1 MSSWLWVS
9 PALAVV
15 RGLHCGW
22 KSSVSLSDSRINR
35 LKRKKSERPP
45 RVDLIGSARDCVL
58 SSSTAARGLIPTAG
72 PRGGSFGSLGSGTRP
87 TTTWCSLGSARCCSE
102 GHTGGPLWQSVGI
115 FFFLILR
122 IVTTASWKSLVSN
135 SPSPLL
141 LTSPQRVTDKQNTP
155 NALVPAQKFFFHDL
169 GCSLGPGS
177 FKSNTLFKRIA
188 RPGSHR
194 PASPECGCRSCPLSS
209 WRHLSTIAQASDTS
223 SHCNR

>member
-115 FFFLILR
+115 FFFNSQDSNYSQLEITGLQQSLST
-122 IVTTASWKSLVSN
+122 VTDITSTGNRQTKHTEC
-135 SPSPLL
+135 PSPCPEILF
-141 LTSPQRVTDKQNTP
+141 SRSGVQP
-155 NALVPAQKFFFHDL
+155 
-169 GCSLGPGS
+169 GPWE
-177 FKSNTLFKRIA
+177 F
-188 RPGSHR
+188 
-194 PASPECGCRSCPLSS
+194 
-209 WRHLSTIAQASDTS
+209 
-223 SHCNR
+223 

>member
-1 MSSWLWVS
+1 M
-9 PALAVV
+9 AVV

-115 FFFLILR
+115 FFFFFNSQDSNYSQLETTGLQQSFST
-122 IVTTASWKSLVSN
+122 VTGITSTGNKQTKHTKC
-135 SPSPLL
+135 PSPCPRNSF
-141 LTSPQRVTDKQNTP
+141 LTIWGAAW
-155 NALVPAQKFFFHDL
+155 ALGVLKATHYLKESH
-169 GCSLGPGS
+169 G
-177 FKSNTLFKRIA
+177 
-188 RPGSHR
+188 PGSHR

-209 WRHLSTIAQASDTS
+209 WHHLSTIAQATDTS